1 MPYRIRRRMG
11 MGRTGRE
18 ARIAGQG
25 QGARVTHRAPAT
37 SKHNDTATTPFHRA
51 QAVNAQSGPMM
62 LTHARTRAR
71 HTHTH
76 THTHTHA
83 CSAVAPPR
91 SSPQA
96 GAGASGSRD
105 AARPGRQ
112 VEGGGREEGRGE
124 KRVEDAR
131 RRTRGGGRRGVGRQ
145 KRSDALG
152 SRRGKQSPSSRRSW
166 RRLPCRC
173 CSRALSLL
181 RHSRTRPPC
190 PCRRPR
196 PCPRAG

>member
-76 THTHTHA
+76 THTHTPA
-83 CSAVAPPR
+83 PRLRRRGRRRKPGQELVARGTPHDRVVRWKAEGERRGGGR
-91 SSPQA
+91 S
-96 GAGASGSRD
+96 GWRT
-105 AARPGRQ
+105 R
-112 VEGGGREEGRGE
+112 GGGREE
-124 KRVEDAR
+124 EDAR
-131 RRTRGGGRRGVGRQ
+131 RRTRGGGREEEGGGGWDGRSGAMRSGVGE
-145 KRSDALG
+145 AM
-152 SRRGKQSPSSRRSW
+152 PVFSS
-166 RRLPCRC
+166 LVAPLAVPLLFA
-173 CSRALSLL
+173 RALF
-181 RHSRTRPPC
+181 T
-190 PCRRPR
+190 
-196 PCPRAG
+196 